1 MLVTKRGDGLTF
13 VTQYEHG
20 ALAGE
25 LAERWGND
33 RFAAPPGPLAEAL
46 TIAAAHHD
54 DGWRELDDRPAFNP
68 EQGRPAHFLELP
80 LETTVPP
87 YGRGV
92 DAVYGRDPLAG
103 ALVGMHWTGLYS
115 GRWGLQSSG
124 GPVPHPLA
132 EAVVAEQEPRWQASL
147 RRAWDWDGPRS
158 EFEAHAWHAYE
169 VLQALDVTSLALSL
183 IDPAQPSDA
192 EVEPPLLTATLFPV
206 EQPPGPR
213 ILPTVPTAPL
223 GEHLDLRFS
232 VPEPGVAAID
242 PWPFAGGG
250 FAVEL
255 PSRRLP
261 DEPLG
266 EEESMA
272 AYRAAPVEP
281 IRWTLRPA
289 GEQRT
294 VQGA

>member
-1 MLVTKRGDGLTF
+1 LLVTKRGDGFRL

-33 RFAAPPGPLAEAL
+33 RFATPPEPLAAAL

-54 DGWRELDDRPAFNP
+54 DGWRELDDLPAFNP
-68 EQGRPAHFLELP
+68 EAGRPAHFLELP
-80 LETTVPP
+80 LERTVPP

-92 DAVYGRDPLAG
+92 DSVYQRDLLAG

-132 EAVVAEQEPRWQASL
+132 EAVVAEQEPRRQAAIREVWGFGGL
-147 RRAWDWDGPRS
+147 RG
-158 EFEAHAWHAYE
+158 EFEANAWHAYE

-183 IDPAQPSDA
+183 IDPTLPSDRA
-192 EVEPPLLTATLFPV
+192 VEPALLTATLFPV
-206 EQPPGPR
+206 EQPPGAR
-213 ILPTVPTAPL
+213 VLPTVPTAPL
-223 GEHLDLRFS
+223 AEHLDLLFS

-242 PWPFAGGG
+242 PWPFAGEG
-250 FAVEL
+250 FEVEL
-255 PSRRLP
+255 PSRFLAE
-261 DEPLG
+261 DG
-266 EEESMA
+266 VSEEEA
-272 AYRAAPVEP
+272 TTAYREAAVEP
-281 IRWTLRPA
+281 IRWKLRP
-289 GEQRT
+289 GR
-294 VQGA
+294 

>member
-1 MLVTKRGDGLTF
+1 MLVTKRGDGFCL

-33 RFAAPPGPLAEAL
+33 RFAAPPEPLAAAL

-54 DGWRELDDRPAFNP
+54 DGWRELDDLPAFEP
-68 EQGRPAHFLELP
+68 EAGRPAHFLELP
-80 LETTVPP
+80 LERTVPP

-92 DAVYGRDPLAG
+92 DSVYECDLLAG
-103 ALVGMHWTGLYS
+103 ALVHAHWTGLYS
-115 GRWGLQSSG
+115 GRWGLQSGG

-132 EAVVAEQEPRWQASL
+132 EEVVAEGEPRRQAAL
-147 RRAWDWDGPRS
+147 RQAWGFEGLRS
-158 EFEAHAWHAYE
+158 EFEANAWHAYE

-183 IDPAQPSDA
+183 IDPAVPGDTAA
-192 EVEPPLLTATLFPV
+192 EPVLLTATLFHV

-223 GEHLDLRFS
+223 GEHLDLRLS

-242 PWPFAGGG
+242 PWPFAGEG
-250 FAVEL
+250 FEVVL
-255 PSRRLP
+255 PSRLLAE
-261 DEPLG
+261 DGLG
-266 EEESMA
+266 EEEATA
-272 AYRAAPVEP
+272 AYHGAPVEP
-281 IRWTLRPA
+281 IRWALHA
-289 GEQRT
+289 G
-294 VQGA
+294 

>member
-1 MLVTKRGDGLTF
+1 LLVTKRGDGFTF

-25 LAERWGND
+25 LAERWGNG
-33 RFAAPPGPLAEAL
+33 RFAAPASPLGEAL

-68 EQGRPAHFLELP
+68 AAGRPAHFLELP

-92 DAVYGRDPLAG
+92 DSVYERDPLAG

-132 EAVVAEQEPRWQASL
+132 EEVVAEQEL
-147 RRAWDWDGPRS
+147 RRQAALRESWEFEGLRS
-158 EFEAHAWHAYE
+158 EFEANAWHAYE

-183 IDPAQPSDA
+183 VDPAEPSGG
-192 EVEPPLLTATLFPV
+192 EVERRLLTATLFPV
-206 EQPPGPR
+206 EQPPGAR
-213 ILPTVPTAPL
+213 VLPSVPTKPL
-223 GEHLDLRFS
+223 GEHLDLLFS

-242 PWPFAGGG
+242 PWPFAGDG
-250 FAVEL
+250 FTVEL
-255 PSRRLP
+255 PARRLAS
-261 DEPLG
+261 EGLS
-266 EEESMA
+266 EQEAAA
-272 AYRAAPVEP
+272 AYREAAVEP
-281 IRWTLRPA
+281 IRWALRPM
-289 GEQRT
+289 G
-294 VQGA
+294 